1 LFGVVNGELITYNMC
16 GYILGGITR
25 QLIMQR
31 APEAGIRVREAPIRM
46 DDFERIEELF
56 LSGTTT
62 EVMPISKV
70 DNKMIGDGKPGPI
83 TRKLQEAFKR
93 WRTE

>member
-1 LFGVVNGELITYNMC
+1 LC

-25 QLIMQR
+25 TLIMER
-31 APEAGIRVREAPIRM
+31 APQIGIRVHEGPLHMR
-46 DDFERIEELF
+46 DFEQIEELF

-70 DNKMIGDGKPGPI
+70 DNKLIGDGKPGAI

-93 WRTE
+93 WRSE